1 MPPKQVL
8 ISEVNFLEDLLTTKV
23 SSPVVFCHNDLL
35 LKNIVHFESPVEGVA
50 FIDFEYAD
58 YNYQAFD
65 IANHFCEFAGV
76 DQFDPSL
83 YPDKEFQCTWLRH
96 YLRRRRQL
104 LRDTNAVVSSRD
116 AVPDADA
123 DADDAELD
131 AEVEQMYVQ
140 VRKFTLA
147 AHLFWGIWSLI
158 QAEHSTINFDF
169 LGYAVN
175 RLNEYFARKSGNMNG
190 HH

>member
-1 MPPKQVL
+1 M
-8 ISEVNFLEDLLTTKV
+8 IGEVNFLEDLLTTKV

-35 LKNIVHFESPVEGVA
+35 LKNIVYFDEPLEGVA

-83 YPDKEFQCTWLRH
+83 YPNKEFQRVWLRH

-104 LRDTNAVVSSRD
+104 LRGDIAVSHELNEC
-116 AVPDADA
+116 
-123 DADDAELD
+123 DDDDVELD
-131 AEVEQMYVQ
+131 AEVEQMYSH

-158 QAEHSTINFDF
+158 QVSCVYCLIRRSFVCRF
-169 LGYAVN
+169 
-175 RLNEYFARKSGNMNG
+175 SGRAFHNQL
-190 HH
+190 